1 MSLQTIFSAANISA
15 SGMAAERV
23 RMDVISQNVAN
34 ATATRSA
41 DGGPYRRRQVMFATA
56 IKEAIG
62 GGSLDGHSLGG
73 VQVVGVEED
82 QSPFKMVHQKGHPD
96 ANAEGYV
103 QMPNVDTAVEMVDLI
118 TASRAYESNLKVLEN
133 YREMAQ
139 RALAVLR
146 DS

>member
-34 ATATRSA
+34 ASATRTPE
-41 DGGPYRRRQVMFATA
+41 GGPYRRRQVLFATA
-56 IKEAIG
+56 LQSAIG
-62 GGSLDGHSLGG
+62 GQSFDDHSLGG
-73 VQVVGVEED
+73 VQVLGVEED
-82 QSPFKMVHQKGHPD
+82 RSAFKMVHQPGHPD

-103 QMPNVDTAVEMVDLI
+103 RMPNVDTAIEMVDLI

-133 YREMAQ
+133 FRDMAQ
-139 RALAVLR
+139 RTLNVLR

>member
-34 ATATRSA
+34 ATATRTA
-41 DGGPYRRRQVMFATA
+41 EGGPYRRRQVLFATA
-56 IKEAIG
+56 LKTANG
-62 GGSLDGHSLGG
+62 GQSLDGHSLGG
-73 VQVVGVEED
+73 VRVLGVEED
-82 QSPFKMVHQKGHPD
+82 QSAFKMVHQPGHPD

-103 QMPNVDTAVEMVDLI
+103 QMPNVESAIEMVDLI

-133 YREMAQ
+133 FREMAQ